1 MLRILP
7 VSEEVVHCISR
18 ILALPVSFFFG
29 SLVIK
34 LVEITIQ
41 LSGIYFTNFLASF
54 LRHID
59 EKFAL
64 LKGPRKTYRKFETFS
79 LERKVC
85 NFEWRLVMSRT
96 YTKSFGGKKS
106 LTRRF
111 FPSKVIAY
119 A

>member
-7 VSEEVVHCISR
+7 VCGEVVHCISR

-54 LRHID
+54 LRRID

-64 LKGPRKTYRKFETFS
+64 LKGPRKNIENLKH
-79 LERKVC
+79 
-85 NFEWRLVMSRT
+85 
-96 YTKSFGGKKS
+96 
-106 LTRRF
+106 
-111 FPSKVIAY
+111 FP
-119 A
+119 